1 MVKKFG
7 FGVSSFRC
15 SVSSLGKSW
24 SGDHV
29 IWRLTRCL
37 ATSTEIRHVPPPSPR
52 QHTFPCNSLF
62 FISWAISHI
71 ASSNNF
77 QPSTS
82 TPTQSPKMSPTDNH
96 DDANNPPINFHHPY
110 TPYDVQLKFMRA
122 VYSVLE
128 TGNGQVGILESPT
141 GTVTAPLL
149 LPPPKA
155 TPANS
160 PPGKI
165 PLPHLLH
172 PHLAPQPQTHPL
184 LRLVRRRRRH
194 PRRRARLDDR
204 DGAAAEARRAGARV
218 GGARGEAQGG
228 EGEGKGD
235 GGEGTGGEEAEGWGG

>member
-1 MVKKFG
+1 MVKKSG
-7 FGVSSFRC
+7 LGVSSFRY

-52 QHTFPCNSLF
+52 QHTFSCNSLF
-62 FISWAISHI
+62 FINWAISHI

-82 TPTQSPKMSPTDNH
+82 TPTQSPKMSPTDSH
-96 DDANNPPINFHHPY
+96 DDANNPPISFHHPY
-110 TPYDVQLKFMRA
+110 TPYDVQLEFMRA

-149 LPPPKA
+149 PPPPKA

-160 PPGKI
+160 PPREN
-165 PLPHLLH
+165 PSPSS
-172 PHLAPQPQTHPL
+172 APPSPGSATTNAPASP
-184 LRLVRRRRRH
+184 
-194 PRRRARLDDR
+194 PRSTPSPPPSPASP
-204 DGAAAEARRAGARV
+204 
-218 GGARGEAQGG
+218 
-228 EGEGKGD
+228 
-235 GGEGTGGEEAEGWGG
+235 TG